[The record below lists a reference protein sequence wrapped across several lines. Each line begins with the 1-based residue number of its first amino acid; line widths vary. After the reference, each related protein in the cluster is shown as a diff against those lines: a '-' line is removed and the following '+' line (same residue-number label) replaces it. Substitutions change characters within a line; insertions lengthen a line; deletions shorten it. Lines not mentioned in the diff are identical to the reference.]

1 MEVWPA
7 NDWPFWS
14 LELVGYKTIDGCAIN
29 AVWSSSRMTTLW
41 TLCSS
46 SIWMSLW
53 IEGLSTIWRTRNF
66 STCQLPPY
74 SFVVSLDDGRNND
87 GLHSIWQG
95 FVDSIHIALNAFH
108 VTYLVVATC
117 HSFIGWMCEWGFF
130 DFPALTSCLSLQ
142 NLSSPFWPFVF
153 SKFLS
158 SFSTFSDK
166 FLLIFSLFMVDYAT
180 VRLDSP
186 LVSFFFARLG
196 VFLSLLVAIV
206 LRWGSFC
213 LKILF
218 LG

>member
-1 MEVWPA
+1 MLYGHLLVWQPCGLYAHHLYGWACGLKVYQLYDELVISVLVSCPLIPSSYLWTMVGIMMVCTPYDKDLLIPFTSHWTHFMLHIWSWPDVIHSLVGCANEVFSVFP
-7 NDWPFWS
+7 
-14 LELVGYKTIDGCAIN
+14 LELHVFPYKT
-29 AVWSSSRMTTLW
+29 SHL
-41 TLCSS
+41 
-46 SIWMSLW
+46 
-53 IEGLSTIWRTRNF
+53 
-66 STCQLPPY
+66 
-74 SFVVSLDDGRNND
+74 
-87 GLHSIWQG
+87 
-95 FVDSIHIALNAFH
+95 
-108 VTYLVVATC
+108 
-117 HSFIGWMCEWGFF
+117 
-130 DFPALTSCLSLQ
+130 
-142 NLSSPFWPFVF
+142 PFWPFVF

-166 FLLIFSLFMVDYAT
+166 FLLIFALFMVDYAT